1 MGKKRKTPAPHADD
15 GRRVV
20 ARNRRARH
28 FYHIED
34 TVEAGLALVGTEVKS
49 LREGRVSLQDA
60 YATIENGEAYIIN
73 MHISEWP
80 QATHFN
86 HEPDRQRKLLLH
98 AQQIHRL
105 GIQIHQRGYTLV
117 ALSIYFN
124 EKNRAKI
131 ELGLAR
137 GKRKY
142 DKRETIRERDE
153 KREAERERRR

>member
-1 MGKKRKTPAPHADD
+1 MARPKEPSGRKVIYRNKKAFHDY
-15 GRRVV
+15 
-20 ARNRRARH
+20 
-28 FYHIED
+28 FIED
-34 TVEAGLALVGTEVKS
+34 RIEAGLVLVGTEVKS

-60 YATIENGEAYIIN
+60 YATIEDGEAYILN

-117 ALSIYFN
+117 ALSVYFN

-153 KREAERERRR
+153 KREAERARRR

>member
-1 MGKKRKTPAPHADD
+1 MARPKEPAGRKVIHRNKKAFHDY
-15 GRRVV
+15 
-20 ARNRRARH
+20 
-28 FYHIED
+28 FIED
-34 TVEAGLALVGTEVKS
+34 RIEAGLVLVGTEVKS

-60 YATIENGEAYIIN
+60 YAAIEDGEVHILN

-86 HEPDRQRKLLLH
+86 HQPDRPRKLLLH
-98 AQQIHRL
+98 AQQIRRL

-117 ALSIYFN
+117 ALSVYFT

-137 GKRKY
+137 GKRKH
-142 DKRETIRERDE
+142 DKREAIRERDE
-153 KREAERERRR
+153 KREADRERRR

>member
-1 MGKKRKTPAPHADD
+1 MARPKEPAGRKVIYRNKKAFHDY
-15 GRRVV
+15 
-20 ARNRRARH
+20 
-28 FYHIED
+28 FIED
-34 TVEAGLALVGTEVKS
+34 RIEAGLVLVGTEVKS

-60 YATIENGEAYIIN
+60 YAAIEDGEAHILN

-80 QATHFN
+80 MATHFN
-86 HEPDRQRKLLLH
+86 HEPDRPRKLLLH
-98 AQQIHRL
+98 AQQIRRL

-117 ALSIYFN
+117 ALSIYFT

-137 GKRKY
+137 GKRKH

-153 KREAERERRR
+153 KREADRERRR

>member
-1 MGKKRKTPAPHADD
+1 MARPKEPSGRKVIYRNKKAFHDY
-15 GRRVV
+15 
-20 ARNRRARH
+20 
-28 FYHIED
+28 FIED
-34 TVEAGLALVGTEVKS
+34 RIEAGVVLVGTEVKS

>member
-1 MGKKRKTPAPHADD
+1 MARSKESAGRKVIFRNKKAFHDY
-15 GRRVV
+15 
-20 ARNRRARH
+20 
-28 FYHIED
+28 FIED
-34 TVEAGLALVGTEVKS
+34 RVEAGLVLLGTEVKS
-49 LREGRVSLQDA
+49 LREGRVSLNDA
-60 YATIENGEAYIIN
+60 YATIEDGEAYILN

-80 QATHFN
+80 GATHFN
-86 HEPDRQRKLLLH
+86 HEPDRRRKLLLR

-137 GKRKY
+137 GKRQY
-142 DKRETIRERDE
+142 DKRQTIREREE
-153 KREAERERRR
+153 KREADRERRR

>member
-1 MGKKRKTPAPHADD
+1 MARPKEPAGRKVIYRNKKAFHD
-15 GRRVV
+15 
-20 ARNRRARH
+20 
-28 FYHIED
+28 FYIED
-34 TVEAGLALVGTEVKS
+34 RIEAGLVLLGTEVKS
-49 LREGRVSLQDA
+49 LREGRASLQDA
-60 YATIENGEAYIIN
+60 YATIENGEAHILN

-86 HEPDRQRKLLLH
+86 HQPDRPRKLLLH

-137 GKRKY
+137 GKRKV

-153 KREAERERRR
+153 KREADRERRR